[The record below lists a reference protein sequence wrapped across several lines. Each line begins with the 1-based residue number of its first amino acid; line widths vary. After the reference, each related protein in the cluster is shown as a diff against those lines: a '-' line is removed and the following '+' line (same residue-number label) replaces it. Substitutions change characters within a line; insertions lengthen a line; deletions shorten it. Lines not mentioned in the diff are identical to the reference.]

1 MVLVLVTPCVV
12 ARSPTHVVACSTAV
26 CSLLGGLHHQFYFS
40 FHLADVVLR
49 YNELRIVLSSVL
61 KPIKSLFLTAVVS
74 TLGLEHSASD
84 ANPLKCIH
92 CIGDLSFSSSS
103 SRSSGSLSSA
113 SPFFVASTWVRLS
126 HTLPL

>member
-1 MVLVLVTPCVV
+1 MVHGVGVLVTPCVV
-12 ARSPTHVVACSTAV
+12 ARTLTHVVACSTAV

-74 TLGLEHSASD
+74 TLGLEQSASD
-84 ANPLKCIH
+84 SFTALMAPLSAVPH
-92 CIGDLSFSSSS
+92 HGVLV
-103 SRSSGSLSSA
+103 RSLR
-113 SPFFVASTWVRLS
+113 VRLS
-126 HTLPL
+126 SQRVLG